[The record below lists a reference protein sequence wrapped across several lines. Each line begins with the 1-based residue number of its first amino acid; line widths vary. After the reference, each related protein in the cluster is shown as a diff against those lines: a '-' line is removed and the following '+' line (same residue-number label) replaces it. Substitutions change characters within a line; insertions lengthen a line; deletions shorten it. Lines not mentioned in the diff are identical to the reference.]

1 MCVWFYMGACV
12 GWRAV
17 EAQARGEDESAI
29 EHHQIK
35 CYLILTEPARKTA
48 RKVHFLSTERENS
61 PGCCRDAEHRE
72 AKKMDSSATL
82 NGMAEGS
89 GHVLSSNEMI
99 LEAIC
104 CMQC

>member
-1 MCVWFYMGACV
+1 M

-72 AKKMDSSATL
+72 AKKWIFLQHLIDRGIWSRSKL
-82 NGMAEGS
+82 K
-89 GHVLSSNEMI
+89 
-99 LEAIC
+99 
-104 CMQC
+104 

>member
-1 MCVWFYMGACV
+1 M

-35 CYLILTEPARKTA
+35 CYLILTEAARKTA

-72 AKKMDSSATL
+72 AKKWIFLQHLIA
-82 NGMAEGS
+82 
-89 GHVLSSNEMI
+89 
-99 LEAIC
+99 
-104 CMQC
+104 